1 MQLHPHAAGGADVGK
16 RTVGGSGEMQVMPE
30 CIFQTLQGYGS
41 IVVLHF
47 AEVQEGVI
55 EGLQEVVTAGRSD
68 QVNLFVGVVDTF
80 ARLDVDKGY
89 AAALVVSQV
98 NKATTAAQALFPR
111 QRKPRPSTLS
121 MARSLLHGA

>member
-1 MQLHPHAAGGADVGK
+1 MHAHAAGGTDVGK
-16 RTVGGSGEMQVMPE
+16 CTVGRSAEMQVMPE
-30 CIFQTLQGYGS
+30 RIFQTLQGRRR
-41 IVVLHF
+41 IVVRDL
-47 AEVQEGVI
+47 AEIEESVI
-55 EGLQEVVTAGRSD
+55 ERLQEVVAAGRSD